1 MFTGIVTDIGLVTA
15 REERGD
21 TRFVIASDYPAHSIA
36 LGASIA
42 CSGCCLTVTDRG
54 IDGDRSW
61 FTVDAS
67 AETLS
72 LTTAQYWQEGTR
84 LNLERSLKVGDE
96 MGGHIVTGHVDGL
109 AHVLSVAADGDS
121 HRVEFEAPAQLTK
134 FIAAKGSVTLDGVS
148 LTVNS
153 VEGSRFGV
161 NVIPHT
167 WNVTTLGA
175 LETGARINLE
185 IDILARY
192 VSRLDE
198 AQRQERAH
206 G

>member
-1 MFTGIVTDIGLVTA
+1 
-15 REERGD
+15 
-21 TRFVIASDYPAHSIA
+21 
-36 LGASIA
+36 
-42 CSGCCLTVTDRG
+42 
-54 IDGDRSW
+54 
-61 FTVDAS
+61 
-67 AETLS
+67 
-72 LTTAQYWQEGTR
+72 
-84 LNLERSLKVGDE
+84 
-96 MGGHIVTGHVDGL
+96 VTGHVDGL

-121 HRVEFEAPAQLTK
+121 HRVEFEAPAQLAK

>member
-1 MFTGIVTDIGLVTA
+1 VFTGIVTDIGLVTA

-72 LTTAQYWQEGTR
+72 LTTAQYWQ
-84 LNLERSLKVGDE
+84 D
-96 MGGHIVTGHVDGL
+96 HVDGL

-121 HRVEFEAPAQLTK
+121 HRVEFEAPAQLAK